1 MPNGSIWLRYLC
13 VLIASQ
19 AWTPLNGLIVFLGEK
34 FADFLH
40 RAMLETGCEQ
50 PVYAWHIADFDLPG
64 KEFTTGSRL
73 VRL

>member
-1 MPNGSIWLRYLC
+1 MVMKIY
-13 VLIASQ
+13 
-19 AWTPLNGLIVFLGEK
+19 
-34 FADFLH
+34 
-40 RAMLETGCEQ
+40 AMLETGCEQ

>member
-1 MPNGSIWLRYLC
+1 MDRRSDYYFSDVWAGDL
-13 VLIASQ
+13 
-19 AWTPLNGLIVFLGEK
+19 FGEK

>member
-1 MPNGSIWLRYLC
+1 MDRRS
-13 VLIASQ
+13 
-19 AWTPLNGLIVFLGEK
+19 GEK

>member
-1 MPNGSIWLRYLC
+1 MY
-13 VLIASQ
+13 
-19 AWTPLNGLIVFLGEK
+19 GLEICSGEK